1 MLSSLQTVDEM
12 HMATPSPVTT
22 VLIFPEKY
30 KKKKTNKKQTTQT
43 VTKLDL
49 DLN

>member
-1 MLSSLQTVDEM
+1 M

-30 KKKKTNKKQTTQT
+30 KKKKKHKTHTDSNKTGPRLKLKPGGKKQQ
-43 VTKLDL
+43 
-49 DLN
+49 